1 MYKPKGGYDELVTK
15 NFSLLA
21 IFFTIVLT
29 FTPLVSG
36 YSSNI
41 IIGSTIEWR
50 VEVAPN
56 DAFNM
61 YYSEGGLWVAEN
73 GSSMTFSIQSIGE
86 DIVGRLTIG
95 NISVI
100 ANDTDIAKDLTLGV
114 WGTPTE
120 WWPGL
125 IVDVEENSIE
135 DLNETAYASVERISG
150 NYLNGTMT
158 SRYENISVGNTL
170 VECIVF
176 DFEQDPTGFGEPQVT
191 HLAYSLA
198 SGVLIEAR
206 TSYSFGV
213 PYNLEISIMSLGLPT
228 DDGYYYLSLIILLG
242 LILAVVVLVY
252 IFISRR

>member
-1 MYKPKGGYDELVTK
+1 MVTK
-15 NFSLLA
+15 NLSLLA
-21 IFFTIVLT
+21 VFFTIVLT
-29 FTPLVSG
+29 FTPMVSG
-36 YSSNI
+36 YSSDV

-61 YYSEGGLWVAEN
+61 YYSEGGFWAAEN

-100 ANDTDIAKDLTLGV
+100 ANDTEIAKDLTLGV

-125 IVDVEENSIE
+125 IIDVEEDSIE
-135 DLNETAYASVERISG
+135 ALNETAYASAERISG

-158 SRYENISVGNTL
+158 SHYDNISVGNTL
-170 VECIVF
+170 IECIVF
-176 DFEQDPTGFGEPQVT
+176 DYEQDPTVFGEPQIT

-213 PYNLEISIMSLGLPT
+213 PYNLEISIMSLGPPT
-228 DDGYYYLSLIILLG
+228 GDGYYYLTPIILLG
-242 LILAVVVLVY
+242 LLLAVVVFVY
-252 IFISRR
+252 IFLSRR